1 MNNMKKIYQTPEV
14 NTLEI
19 NIESFIT
26 ASKGDPAIDG
36 TIVNGGENGS
46 DVVIPFDGTSQGSDD
61 PAAKGTG
68 RFWDD
73 EY

>member
-1 MNNMKKIYQTPEV
+1 MKKIYQTPEV
-14 NTLEI
+14 NTIDI
-19 NIESFIT
+19 NIETFIT
-26 ASKGDPAIDG
+26 ASVGDPAMDG
-36 TIVNGGENGS
+36 NIVGGGDNNGNFE
-46 DVVIPFDGTSQGSDD
+46 IPFDGPSDGSDD

>member
-1 MNNMKKIYQTPEV
+1 MKKIYQTPEI
-14 NTLEI
+14 NKIEI
-19 NIESFIT
+19 KMEAFI
-26 ASKGDPAIDG
+26 AGSDPGLDG
-36 TIVNGGENGS
+36 KIVNGEDGTQTGG
-46 DVVIPFDGTSQGSDD
+46 DVVIPFDGTSQGTDD

>member
-1 MNNMKKIYQTPEV
+1 MKKIYQTPEI
-14 NTLEI
+14 TKIEI
-19 NIESFIT
+19 KMEAFI
-26 ASKGDPAIDG
+26 A
-36 TIVNGGENGS
+36 GS
-46 DVVIPFDGTSQGSDD
+46 DPGLDGNIVGGGDNNGNFEIPFDGTSQGSDD